1 MVIICRMKFGL
12 ARRVIV
18 KLDDSLSHIW
28 RKRGACAKVV
38 GGKSISLAWLKREEE
53 VAIRMEKGQP

>member
-1 MVIICRMKFGL
+1 MKFGL

-53 VAIRMEKGQP
+53 VAIRMEKGQR